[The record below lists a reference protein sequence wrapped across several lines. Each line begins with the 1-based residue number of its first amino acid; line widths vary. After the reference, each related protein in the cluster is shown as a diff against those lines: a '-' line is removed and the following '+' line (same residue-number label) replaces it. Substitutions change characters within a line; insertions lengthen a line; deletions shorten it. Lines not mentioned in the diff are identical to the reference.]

1 MTNIYAYCLFDRDDN
16 FHGVYSSLKAIHRD
30 ALKLCNKGDSEVF
43 MKIETEYIKPSLNH
57 LRKIFKGQINTKVIY
72 ISDNAQIKIL
82 KTTLRE

>member
-30 ALKLCNKGDSEVF
+30 ALKLCNKGNSDVFLKLDSEYV
-43 MKIETEYIKPSLNH
+43 KPSLAT
-57 LRKIFKGQINTKVIY
+57 LRKIFKGEIDTKIHYV
-72 ISDNAQIKIL
+72 SDGAEIKVL

>member
-30 ALKLCNKGDSEVF
+30 ALKLCNKGATEVF
-43 MKIETEYIKPSLNH
+43 LKTETGYVKPSLAI
-57 LRKIFKGQINTKVIY
+57 LRKIFKGEIDTKVHY
-72 ISDNAQIKIL
+72 VSGAAEIKIL